1 MLGFVV
7 IGISIHGQA
16 LKHQQDKGGHMAIL
30 AVCPAC
36 YRQQKVANKRCAACG
51 LSMDKFKKA
60 GKAKYWVT
68 ARDQDGKQIRK
79 SVGSFEGLK
88 ATSIADARK
97 AENKV
102 KAQKTEK
109 RPLFNLAPGADVT
122 FEKLSTWYRSLKE
135 VKELKS
141 FDRIELILANFNA
154 VNGKLFVNDVNLSDL
169 TDYQDKRLENG
180 RSPRTVDY
188 EISVVK
194 TMVTRAYNHQ
204 KIDGKPVLTFKN
216 VKRKLK
222 SGKNARKQTLSCGDY
237 LDLISCCPQHLRSIV
252 ITAFHTGMRLGELL
266 GLRWPHV
273 DRKAAMIRLPAEL
286 VKTDNPRRIPIN
298 HHVEKVLAA
307 LLRSITHITN
317 DYVFMY
323 RGTHVACIK
332 KSFIS
337 ACESAGIVYGQK
349 VDGGMTFHDI
359 RRTVKTNMLAAGM
372 DKTYRD
378 LIIGHELT
386 GMDHNYIVPPDDQ
399 LTIAMDKYTSWVD
412 SELEKAHVLKT
423 VKKSQVS

>member
-1 MLGFVV
+1 
-7 IGISIHGQA
+7 
-16 LKHQQDKGGHMAIL
+16 MAIL

-60 GKAKYWVT
+60 GKVKYWVT

-102 KAQKTEK
+102 KTQKTEK

-122 FEKLSTWYRSLKE
+122 FEKLSTWYRSLSE
-135 VKELKS
+135 VKSLKS
-141 FDRIELILANFNA
+141 FDRIELILANFNT
-154 VNGKLFVNDVNLSDL
+154 VHGSLLVNDLNLGDL
-169 TDYQDKRLENG
+169 IFYQNKRLGDN

-188 EISVVK
+188 ELSVIK
-194 TMVTRAYNHQ
+194 TMVNRAFNYQ
-204 KIDGKPVLTFKN
+204 KIDGKPLLSFKL

-222 SGKNARKQTLSCGDY
+222 TGKNARTQTLSCGDY
-237 LDLISCCPQHLRSIV
+237 LNLIAEAPQHLRSIV
-252 ITAFHTGMRLGELL
+252 IMAYHTGMRLGELL
-266 GLRWPHV
+266 GLRWPYV
-273 DRKAAMIRLPAEL
+273 DRKAAMIRLAAEL

-307 LLRSITHITN
+307 LPRSINH

-323 RGTHVACIK
+323 RGAPVACIK

-337 ACESAGIVYGQK
+337 ACDDAGVVYGRK
-349 VDGGMTFHDI
+349 VAGGMTFHDI
-359 RRTVKTNMLAAGM
+359 RRTAKTNMLAAGL
-372 DKTYRD
+372 DKNYRD

-386 GMDHNYIVPPDDQ
+386 GMDRNYIAPPDEQ
-399 LTIAMDKYTSWVD
+399 LTVAMDKYTTWID
-412 SELEKAHVLKT
+412 AELEKANVLKT
-423 VKKSQVS
+423 VKKTQIS